1 MRRSHTTINNKMN
14 ELCVLKIINEKL
26 VIGGRLPLIG
36 LSRPVFIFQN
46 SLINSTSNFK
56 FFALVKQKERRRERE
71 RERERERK
79 CFLSSFLQLSIKA
92 PGLEFANESQNNIN
106 TGLGGRVVLCFS
118 YILLIKIESK

>member
-46 SLINSTSNFK
+46 ILINSISINFK
-56 FFALVKQKERRRERE
+56 FFVLVKQRERRRERE
-71 RERERERK
+71 RAEK
-79 CFLSSFLQLSIKA
+79 KKGFFSSFLQLSIKA
-92 PGLEFANESQNNIN
+92 PGLEFVNESQNNIN
-106 TGLGGRVVLCFS
+106 TELDGRVVMCFS

>member
-46 SLINSTSNFK
+46 SLINSISNFK
-56 FFALVKQKERRRERE
+56 FFCFSKTEREKERGRERA
-71 RERERERK
+71 ERK
-79 CFLSSFLQLSIKA
+79 KCFF
-92 PGLEFANESQNNIN
+92 
-106 TGLGGRVVLCFS
+106 
-118 YILLIKIESK
+118 

>member
-26 VIGGRLPLIG
+26 VIGGRLIG

-46 SLINSTSNFK
+46 SLINSISNFK
-56 FFALVKQKERRRERE
+56 FFVLVKQKERRRERE
-71 RERERERK
+71 RESGEKK

-92 PGLEFANESQNNIN
+92 PGLEFVNESQNNIN
-106 TGLGGRVVLCFS
+106 TELGGRVVLCFS

>member
-46 SLINSTSNFK
+46 ILINSISINFK
-56 FFALVKQKERRRERE
+56 FFVLVKQRERRRERE
-71 RERERERK
+71 RAEKKKR
-79 CFLSSFLQLSIKA
+79 FF
-92 PGLEFANESQNNIN
+92 
-106 TGLGGRVVLCFS
+106 
-118 YILLIKIESK
+118 

>member
-46 SLINSTSNFK
+46 SLINSISNFK
-56 FFALVKQKERRRERE
+56 FFVLVKQREKERGRERA
-71 RERERERK
+71 ERK
-79 CFLSSFLQLSIKA
+79 NVFL
-92 PGLEFANESQNNIN
+92 
-106 TGLGGRVVLCFS
+106 VLFFNS
-118 YILLIKIESK
+118 VLRRPA

>member
-46 SLINSTSNFK
+46 ILINSISINFK
-56 FFALVKQKERRRERE
+56 FFVLVKQRERRRERE
-71 RERERERK
+71 RAEK
-79 CFLSSFLQLSIKA
+79 KKGFFSSFLQLSIKA
-92 PGLEFANESQNNIN
+92 PGLEFVNESQNNIN
-106 TGLGGRVVLCFS
+106 TELGGRVVLCFS
-118 YILLIKIESK
+118 YILLIKIES

>member
-46 SLINSTSNFK
+46 SLINSISNFK
-56 FFALVKQKERRRERE
+56 FFVLVKQKERRRERR
-71 RERERERK
+71 RERERAERK
-79 CFLSSFLQLSIKA
+79 NVFEFFSSTQ
-92 PGLEFANESQNNIN
+92 
-106 TGLGGRVVLCFS
+106 
-118 YILLIKIESK
+118 Y

>member
-46 SLINSTSNFK
+46 SLINSISNFK

-71 RERERERK
+71 SGEKK

-92 PGLEFANESQNNIN
+92 PGLEFVNESQNNIN
-106 TGLGGRVVLCFS
+106 TELGGRVVLCFS